1 MRINLSR
8 ISALIFL
15 LLFSIYS
22 YLAGEIRVFSFDVDA
37 PFNAK
42 TFPKLISYIGILFS
56 FLALVFSKNKDE
68 PVSQFEW
75 LKVFILFVLVFTY
88 GLIIKTVGFF
98 LSTNLFLIIAY
109 YYLGVRSIKLILFCS
124 VPVVAGLQ
132 FMLHDLLDVY
142 IRDPLLQSIGI
153 ISWSKVLL

>member
-56 FLALVFSKNKDE
+56 FLALVFSKNKYE

-153 ISWSKVLL
+153 IS

>member
-22 YLAGEIRVFSFDVDA
+22 YLAGEIRVFTFDVDA

-42 TFPKLISYIGILFS
+42 TFPKLISYVGILFS
-56 FLALVFSKNKDE
+56 FLALIFSKNEDE
-68 PVSQFEW
+68 PVSQYEW
-75 LKVFILFVLVFTY
+75 LKVFVLFVLVFTY

-98 LSTNLFLIIAY
+98 LSTNLFLITAY
-109 YYLGVRSIKLILFCS
+109 YYLGVRNFKLIFFCS

-132 FMLHDLLDVY
+132 FLLHELLDVY

-153 ISWSKVLL
+153 IS

>member
-1 MRINLSR
+1 LRINLSR

-153 ISWSKVLL
+153 IS

>member
-8 ISALIFL
+8 ISALSFL

-22 YLAGEIRVFSFDVDA
+22 YLAGEIRVFTFDVDA

-56 FLALVFSKNKDE
+56 FLALVFSKNEEE
-68 PVSQFEW
+68 PIGQYEW
-75 LKVFILFVLVFTY
+75 LKVFILFMLVFTY
-88 GLIIKTVGFF
+88 GLIIKTIGFF

-109 YYLGVRSIKLILFCS
+109 YYLGVRSIKLIFFCS

-132 FMLHDLLDVY
+132 FMLHELLDVY

-153 ISWSKVLL
+153 IS

>member
-22 YLAGEIRVFSFDVDA
+22 YLSGEIKVFTFDVDA

-42 TFPKLISYIGILFS
+42 TFPRLISYIGILFS
-56 FLALVFSKNKDE
+56 FLALIFSKNEDE
-68 PVSQFEW
+68 PVSQYEW
-75 LKVFILFVLVFTY
+75 VKVFVLFVLVFSY

-109 YYLGVRSIKLILFCS
+109 YYLGVRSIKLIFFCS

-132 FMLHDLLDVY
+132 FMLHELLDVY
-142 IRDPLLQSIGI
+142 IRDPLLQLIGI
-153 ISWSKVLL
+153 IS

>member
-22 YLAGEIRVFSFDVDA
+22 YLSGEIRVFTFDVYS

-42 TFPKLISYIGILFS
+42 TFPSLISYIGILFS
-56 FLALVFSKNKDE
+56 LLAFIFSKNEDE
-68 PVSQFEW
+68 PVSQYEW
-75 LKVFILFVLVFTY
+75 LKVFVLFVLVFIY

-109 YYLGVRSIKLILFCS
+109 YYLGVRSVKLIFFCS

-132 FMLHDLLDVY
+132 FMLHELLDVY

-153 ISWSKVLL
+153 IS

>member
-22 YLAGEIRVFSFDVDA
+22 YLAGEIKVFTFDVDA

-42 TFPKLISYIGILFS
+42 TFPRLISYIGILFS
-56 FLALVFSKNKDE
+56 FLALIFSKNEDE
-68 PVSQFEW
+68 PVSQYEW
-75 LKVFILFVLVFTY
+75 LKVFVLFVLVFSY

-109 YYLGVRSIKLILFCS
+109 YYLGVRSIKLIFFCS

-132 FMLHDLLDVY
+132 FLLHELLDVY

-153 ISWSKVLL
+153 IS

>member
-22 YLAGEIRVFSFDVDA
+22 NLSGEIKVFTFDVDA

-42 TFPKLISYIGILFS
+42 TFPRLISYIGILFS
-56 FLALVFSKNKDE
+56 FLALIFSKNEDE
-68 PVSQFEW
+68 PVSQYEW
-75 LKVFILFVLVFTY
+75 LKVFVLFVLVFSY

-109 YYLGVRSIKLILFCS
+109 YYLGVRSIKLIFFCS

-132 FMLHDLLDVY
+132 FMLHELLDVY

-153 ISWSKVLL
+153 IS

>member
-22 YLAGEIRVFSFDVDA
+22 YLAGEIRVFTFDVDA

-56 FLALVFSKNKDE
+56 FLALVFSKNEEE
-68 PVSQFEW
+68 PIGQYEW
-75 LKVFILFVLVFTY
+75 LKVFILFMLVFTY
-88 GLIIKTVGFF
+88 GLIIKTIGFF

-109 YYLGVRSIKLILFCS
+109 YYLGVRSIKLIFFCS

-132 FMLHDLLDVY
+132 FMLHELLDVY

-153 ISWSKVLL
+153 IS

>member
-22 YLAGEIRVFSFDVDA
+22 YLAGEIKVFTFDVDA

-56 FLALVFSKNKDE
+56 FLALIFSKNDDE
-68 PVSQFEW
+68 PVSQYEW
-75 LKVFILFVLVFTY
+75 LKVFVLFVLVFSY

-109 YYLGVRSIKLILFCS
+109 YYLGVRSIKLIFFCS

-132 FMLHDLLDVY
+132 FLLHELLDVY

-153 ISWSKVLL
+153 IS

>member
-1 MRINLSR
+1 MRINLSS
-8 ISALIFL
+8 ISALVFL

-22 YLAGEIRVFSFDVDA
+22 YLAGEIKVFTFDVDA

-56 FLALVFSKNKDE
+56 FLALVFSKKE
-68 PVSQFEW
+68 EESIRQYEW

-88 GLIIKTVGFF
+88 GLIIKTIGFF

-109 YYLGVRSIKLILFCS
+109 YYLGVRSIKLIFFCS

-132 FMLHDLLDVY
+132 FMLHELLDVY

-153 ISWSKVLL
+153 IS

>member
-15 LLFSIYS
+15 LLFCIYS
-22 YLAGEIRVFSFDVDA
+22 YLSREIRVFTFDVDA

-42 TFPKLISYIGILFS
+42 TFPRLISYIGILFS
-56 FLALVFSKNKDE
+56 FLALIFSKNEDE
-68 PVSQFEW
+68 PVSQYEW
-75 LKVFILFVLVFTY
+75 LKVIVLFVLVFTY
-88 GLIIKTVGFF
+88 GVIIKTVGFF

-109 YYLGVRSIKLILFCS
+109 YYLGVRSVKLIFFCS

-132 FMLHDLLDVY
+132 FMLHELLDVY

-153 ISWSKVLL
+153 IS

>member
-1 MRINLSR
+1 LRINLSR

-22 YLAGEIRVFSFDVDA
+22 YLAGEIKVFTFDVDA

-56 FLALVFSKNKDE
+56 FLALIFSKNDDE
-68 PVSQFEW
+68 PVSQYEW
-75 LKVFILFVLVFTY
+75 LKVFVLFVLVFTY

-109 YYLGVRSIKLILFCS
+109 YYLGVRSIKLIFFCS

-132 FMLHDLLDVY
+132 FLLHELLDVY
-142 IRDPLLQSIGI
+142 IRDPFLQTIGI
-153 ISWSKVLL
+153 IS

>member
-22 YLAGEIRVFSFDVDA
+22 YLAGEIRVFTFDVDA

-56 FLALVFSKNKDE
+56 FLALVFSKNEEE
-68 PVSQFEW
+68 PIGQYEW
-75 LKVFILFVLVFTY
+75 LKVFILFMLVFTY
-88 GLIIKTVGFF
+88 GLIIKTIGFF

-109 YYLGVRSIKLILFCS
+109 YYLGVRSIKLIFFCS

-132 FMLHDLLDVY
+132 FMLHELLDVY
-142 IRDPLLQSIGI
+142 IRGPLLQSIGI
-153 ISWSKVLL
+153 IS

>member
-22 YLAGEIRVFSFDVDA
+22 YLAGEIKVFTFDVDA

-42 TFPKLISYIGILFS
+42 TFPRLISYIGILFS
-56 FLALVFSKNKDE
+56 FLALIFSKNEDE
-68 PVSQFEW
+68 PVSQYEW
-75 LKVFILFVLVFTY
+75 LKVFVLFVLVFSY

-109 YYLGVRSIKLILFCS
+109 YYLGVRSIKLIFFCS

-132 FMLHDLLDVY
+132 FMLHELLDVY

-153 ISWSKVLL
+153 IS

>member
-1 MRINLSR
+1 LRINLSR

-22 YLAGEIRVFSFDVDA
+22 YLAGEIRVFTFDVDA

-56 FLALVFSKNKDE
+56 FLALVFSKNEEE
-68 PVSQFEW
+68 PIGQYEW
-75 LKVFILFVLVFTY
+75 LKVFILFMLVFTY
-88 GLIIKTVGFF
+88 GLIIKNIGFF

-109 YYLGVRSIKLILFCS
+109 YYLGVRSIKLIFFCS

-132 FMLHDLLDVY
+132 FMLHELLDVY

-153 ISWSKVLL
+153 IS

>member
-22 YLAGEIRVFSFDVDA
+22 YLSGEIRVFTFDVDA

-42 TFPKLISYIGILFS
+42 TIPRLISYIGILFS
-56 FLALVFSKNKDE
+56 FLALIFSKNEDE
-68 PVSQFEW
+68 PVSQYEW
-75 LKVFILFVLVFTY
+75 VKVFILFVLVFSY

-109 YYLGVRSIKLILFCS
+109 YYLGVRSIKLIFFCS

-132 FMLHDLLDVY
+132 FMLHELLDVY

-153 ISWSKVLL
+153 IS

>member
-22 YLAGEIRVFSFDVDA
+22 YLSGKIRVFTFDVDA

-42 TFPKLISYIGILFS
+42 TFPRLISYIGILFS
-56 FLALVFSKNKDE
+56 FLALVFSKNEDE
-68 PVSQFEW
+68 PVGQYEW
-75 LKVFILFVLVFTY
+75 VKVFILFVLVFSY

-109 YYLGVRSIKLILFCS
+109 YYLGVRSIRLIFFCS

-132 FMLHDLLDVY
+132 FMLHELLDVY

-153 ISWSKVLL
+153 IS

>member
-22 YLAGEIRVFSFDVDA
+22 YLAGEIRVFTFDVDA

-56 FLALVFSKNKDE
+56 FLALVFSKNEEE
-68 PVSQFEW
+68 PIGQYEW
-75 LKVFILFVLVFTY
+75 LKVFILFMLVFTY
-88 GLIIKTVGFF
+88 GLIIKTIGFF

-109 YYLGVRSIKLILFCS
+109 YYLGVSSIKLIFFCS

-132 FMLHDLLDVY
+132 FMLHELLDVY

-153 ISWSKVLL
+153 IS

>member
-109 YYLGVRSIKLILFCS
+109 YYLGVRSIKLIFFCS

-153 ISWSKVLL
+153 IS

>member
-56 FLALVFSKNKDE
+56 FLALVFSKNEDE

-98 LSTNLFLIIAY
+98 LSTYLFLIIAY

-153 ISWSKVLL
+153 IS

>member
-22 YLAGEIRVFSFDVDA
+22 YLAGEIRVFTFDVDA

-56 FLALVFSKNKDE
+56 FLALVFSKNEEE
-68 PVSQFEW
+68 PIGQYEW
-75 LKVFILFVLVFTY
+75 LKVFILFMLVFTY
-88 GLIIKTVGFF
+88 GLIIKNIGFF

-109 YYLGVRSIKLILFCS
+109 YYLGVRSIKLIFFCS

-132 FMLHDLLDVY
+132 FMLHELLDVY

-153 ISWSKVLL
+153 IS

>member
-22 YLAGEIRVFSFDVDA
+22 YLAGEIRVFTFDVDA

-56 FLALVFSKNKDE
+56 FLALVFSKNEEE
-68 PVSQFEW
+68 PIGQYEW
-75 LKVFILFVLVFTY
+75 LKVFILFMLVFTY
-88 GLIIKTVGFF
+88 GLIIKTIGFF

-109 YYLGVRSIKLILFCS
+109 YYLGVRSIKLIFFCS
-124 VPVVAGLQ
+124 VPVVVGLQ
-132 FMLHDLLDVY
+132 FMLHELLDVY

-153 ISWSKVLL
+153 IS

>member
-22 YLAGEIRVFSFDVDA
+22 YLAGEIRVFTFDVDA

-56 FLALVFSKNKDE
+56 FLALIFSKNEDE
-68 PVSQFEW
+68 PVSQYEW
-75 LKVFILFVLVFTY
+75 LKVFVLFVLVFTY

-98 LSTNLFLIIAY
+98 LSTNLFLITAY
-109 YYLGVRSIKLILFCS
+109 YYLGVRNIKLILFCS

-132 FMLHDLLDVY
+132 FLLHELLDVY

-153 ISWSKVLL
+153 IS

>member
-153 ISWSKVLL
+153 IS

>member
-56 FLALVFSKNKDE
+56 FLALVFSKNDDE

-153 ISWSKVLL
+153 IS

>member
-1 MRINLSR
+1 LRINLSR

-22 YLAGEIRVFSFDVDA
+22 YLAGEIRVFTFDVDA

-42 TFPKLISYIGILFS
+42 TFPRLISYIGILFS
-56 FLALVFSKNKDE
+56 FLALIFSKNEDE
-68 PVSQFEW
+68 PVSQYEW
-75 LKVFILFVLVFTY
+75 LKVIVLFVLVFTY
-88 GLIIKTVGFF
+88 GVIIKTVGFF

-109 YYLGVRSIKLILFCS
+109 YYLGVRSVKLIFFCS

-132 FMLHDLLDVY
+132 FMLHELLDVY

-153 ISWSKVLL
+153 IS

>member
-1 MRINLSR
+1 MKINSVKI
-8 ISALIFL
+8 IS
-15 LLFSIYS
+15 LLFFVLSAF
-22 YLAGEIRVFSFDVDA
+22 YLYTAHQIQVFAFDEGA

-42 TFPKLISYIGILFS
+42 TFPRLISYIGILFS
-56 FLALVFSKNKDE
+56 FLALIFSKNEDE
-68 PVSQFEW
+68 PVSQYEW
-75 LKVFILFVLVFTY
+75 LKVFVLFVLVFSY

-109 YYLGVRSIKLILFCS
+109 YYLGVRSIKLIFFCS

-132 FMLHDLLDVY
+132 FLLHELLDVY

-153 ISWSKVLL
+153 IS

>member
-22 YLAGEIRVFSFDVDA
+22 YLAGEIKVFTFDVDA

-56 FLALVFSKNKDE
+56 FLALVFSRNEEE
-68 PVSQFEW
+68 PVSQYEW
-75 LKVFILFVLVFTY
+75 LKVFVLFVLVFTY

-109 YYLGVRSIKLILFCS
+109 YYLGVRNIKLIFFCS

-132 FMLHDLLDVY
+132 FMLHELLDVY

-153 ISWSKVLL
+153 IS